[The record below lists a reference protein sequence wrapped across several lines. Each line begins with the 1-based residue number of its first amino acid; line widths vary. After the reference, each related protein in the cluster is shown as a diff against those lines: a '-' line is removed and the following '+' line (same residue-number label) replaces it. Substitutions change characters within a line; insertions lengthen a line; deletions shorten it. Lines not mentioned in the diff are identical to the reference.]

1 MKKYLLF
8 FSLLFSAVQLSAQ
21 TVYAVT
27 NERKIYRINDDYT
40 TTFLSTVT
48 GSQFAIGD
56 IAIDPS
62 GVMYG
67 IAYNMLYRI
76 DPVTG
81 VATYLN
87 TVPNGGGCPA
97 LICSND
103 YKLYTLST
111 GSDYILYS
119 YDIAT
124 NAFETVANI
133 GFSTSGDLTFYKGNL
148 IFQTWSPNNIYM
160 VKAYNPDTGVLKDLL
175 CFPQIFQLWGLTSK
189 FDECGVST
197 TIGSNPYQPLLTLN
211 FDTQVT
217 TQLPTVFPPPQN
229 FYGLA
234 STNEHLGSLCPP
246 QNLPNLNCAGLS
258 TTSFTNEPPAI
269 YPNPANDMLY
279 LKNISGDKTIY
290 IYDLDGKLIRTYTGS
305 SDSIDVSTFSKG
317 VYLIEIQSEELS
329 VTKKFSKS

>member
-1 MKKYLLF
+1 MKRLLLIF
-8 FSLLFSAVQLSAQ
+8 CLLLSAFSATAQ
-21 TVYAVT
+21 TIYAIT

-40 TTFLSTVT
+40 TTYLSTVT
-48 GSQFAIGD
+48 GSQYAIGD

-67 IAYNMLYRI
+67 IAYNLLYRI

-87 TVPNGGGCPA
+87 TIPNPGGCPA
-97 LICSND
+97 LVCSND

-111 GSDYILYS
+111 GSDYILYE

-124 NAFETVANI
+124 NTTQTVTNI
-133 GFSTSGDLTFYKGNL
+133 GYSTSGDFTFYKGNL
-148 IFQTWSPNNIYM
+148 IFQTWSPNSIYM
-160 VKAYNPDTGVLKDLL
+160 VKAYNPATGVLKDML
-175 CFPQIFQLWGLTSK
+175 CFPQIFQLWGLTTQ
-189 FDECGVST
+189 FDECDNSVT
-197 TIGSNPYQPLLTLN
+197 FGSNPYQPMVSIN

-217 TQLPTVFPPPQN
+217 TQLPTAFPVGQN

-246 QNLPNLNCAGLS
+246 QNLPGLVCDPLA
-258 TTSFTNEPPAI
+258 TDSFNNAEASI
-269 YPNPANDMLY
+269 YPNPASDRLH
-279 LKNISGDKTIY
+279 LKNIKNAY
-290 IYDLDGKLIRTYTGS
+290 EVRLYNVDGKHIQTLTRPTE
-305 SDSIDVSTFSKG
+305 SIDVSQFSTG
-317 VYLIEIQSEELS
+317 VYLIQIQFEDRT